1 MCNDASLKKW
11 HLLSIMKILIT
22 HAVSVFVKRRQLAK
36 KPSTLP
42 SVPATLTDLSIRLY
56 YKAVILA
63 SFLAMSAGYSMILDL
78 KSLESSL
85 ELSNFI
91 WPFLRPYMGVIPNPK
106 MVFIFPISCIFALV
120 FPIVIKYFPIC
131 EGKGSF
137 LKSQIKS
144 LELVLISRD
153 TD

>member
-91 WPFLRPYMGVIPNPK
+91 
-106 MVFIFPISCIFALV
+106 
-120 FPIVIKYFPIC
+120 
-131 EGKGSF
+131 
-137 LKSQIKS
+137 
-144 LELVLISRD
+144 
-153 TD
+153 